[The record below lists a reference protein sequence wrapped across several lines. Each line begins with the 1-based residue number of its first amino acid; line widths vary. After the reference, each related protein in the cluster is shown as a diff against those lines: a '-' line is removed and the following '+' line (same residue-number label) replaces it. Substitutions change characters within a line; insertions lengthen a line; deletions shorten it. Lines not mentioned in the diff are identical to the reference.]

1 MAPGILLAPPNAR
14 HADEQGSINLR
25 KTGSL
30 NQPVGDPAIA
40 LWKYDNF
47 AVYFKYQNVIHSI
60 IKISKLNSE
69 HGHSG
74 LNLGPPAQQVAA
86 NLPHRPIAMS

>member
-1 MAPGILLAPPNAR
+1 MAPGIFLAAPNAR
-14 HADEQGSINLR
+14 HADEQDCINPR
-25 KTGSL
+25 NTGSL
-30 NQPVGDPAIA
+30 NQPVGDPTIA

-47 AVYFKYQNVIHSI
+47 VVYFKYQNVIHSI
-60 IKISKLNSE
+60 IKISKLNLE
-69 HGHSG
+69 YGHSG